1 MRGRGES
8 AGGTTYHSTTVR
20 RVFFQL
26 PSCGYWARFV
36 SVRTCLVGDAAW
48 FRFSV
53 AVYLPQT
60 EAVARVGIFLFVTP
74 GTSLGLPPSQC
85 GYRLVS
91 VQRISAGSC
100 CRQWSGKN
108 MQASIVPRS
117 MSVSQYT
124 ERISRHG
131 SETPV
136 PRGPRDTCRVGGKL
150 QPPEG
155 GAETEP
161 GSSGAS
167 VRLTSCFPARIP
179 GNSPHHWNIR
189 SGN

>member
-53 AVYLPQT
+53 AVDLPQT

-91 VQRISAGSC
+91 GQRISAGSG

-117 MSVSQYT
+117 LSVSQYT
-124 ERISRHG
+124 ERLSRLVARRLCRGGRGTHAV
-131 SETPV
+131 SEASCSRRRAGQKPSPV
-136 PRGPRDTCRVGGKL
+136 QVVPL
-150 QPPEG
+150 S
-155 GAETEP
+155 A
-161 GSSGAS
+161 
-167 VRLTSCFPARIP
+167 
-179 GNSPHHWNIR
+179 
-189 SGN
+189 